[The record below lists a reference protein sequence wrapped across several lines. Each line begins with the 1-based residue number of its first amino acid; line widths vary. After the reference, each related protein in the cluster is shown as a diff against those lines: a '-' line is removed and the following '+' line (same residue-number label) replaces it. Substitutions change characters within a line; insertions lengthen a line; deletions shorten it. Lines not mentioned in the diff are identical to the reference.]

1 MLHVYM
7 LDCAARLVM
16 AQDVATSAFALR
28 IKRVLLPAAAVDT
41 LTFG

>member
-7 LDCAARLVM
+7 LDCAARLVT

-28 IKRVLLPAAAVDT
+28 IKRVFAA
-41 LTFG
+41 GCCR

>member
-7 LDCAARLVM
+7 LDCAARLVT

-28 IKRVLLPAAAVDT
+28 IKGFLLPAAAVDT
-41 LTFG
+41 FTFG